1 MILITGGAG
10 FIGSNVVAALA
21 ERGERLVISDRLG
34 SAGKWHNLKKHE
46 LDDIVAP
53 EDLPAYLDSPGS
65 AVTAVI
71 HMGAISD
78 TTETDA
84 DRLVENNFQ
93 LSQWLWKWCSANRKQ
108 LIYASSAATY
118 GDGAQGFDDD
128 IAIEHLSC
136 LRPLNGYGWSKHIF
150 DRWVAR
156 RLAEEELRPL
166 QWAGLK
172 FFNVYGPNEYH
183 KGAQASVA
191 SHLYGQIAGG
201 GPARLFRS
209 HHPDYADGGQLRD
222 FVWVDDCVEVILWL
236 LDNRRINGLFNVG
249 SGKARS
255 FGDLANALHAALEK
269 EPNVEY
275 IPTPEALR
283 AQYQYFTEARIDRLR
298 AAGYDRD
305 FTELEAGVELYV
317 KNYLASDDP
326 YR

>member
-1 MILITGGAG
+1 MPYPIPPRTT
-10 FIGSNVVAALA
+10 
-21 ERGERLVISDRLG
+21 
-34 SAGKWHNLKKHE
+34 
-46 LDDIVAP
+46 P
-53 EDLPAYLDSPGS
+53 
-65 AVTAVI
+65 TAWWKI
-71 HMGAISD
+71 
-78 TTETDA
+78 
-84 DRLVENNFQ
+84 NFQ

-118 GDGAQGFDDD
+118 GDGTEGFDDD
-128 IAIEHLSC
+128 VAIEHLSR
-136 LRPLNGYGWSKHIF
+136 LRPLNGYGWSKHVF

-191 SHLYGQIAGG
+191 SHLYRQIAGG
-201 GPARLFRS
+201 GPARLFKS

-222 FVWVDDCVEVILWL
+222 FVWVGDCVEVVLWL
-236 LDNRRINGLFNVG
+236 LDNRRVNGLFNVG

-255 FGDLANALHAALEK
+255 FGDLANALHASLGK
-269 EPNVEY
+269 EPSIEF

-283 AQYQYFTEARIDRLR
+283 AQYQYFTEAKIDRLR

-305 FTELEAGVELYV
+305 FTELEAGVDLYV